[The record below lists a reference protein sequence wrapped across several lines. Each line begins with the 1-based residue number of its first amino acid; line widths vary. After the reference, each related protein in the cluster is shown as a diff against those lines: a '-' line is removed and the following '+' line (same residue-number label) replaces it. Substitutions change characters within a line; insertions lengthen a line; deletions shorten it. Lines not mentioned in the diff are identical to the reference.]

1 VNGPRPAPT
10 RPYPPPL
17 GVRTNGLAIAAM
29 TCGILWFTWIGA
41 VLAVIFGHVARRQ
54 IGEARGWQRGD
65 GMALAGM
72 VLGYSG
78 LAVLLFTVLA
88 LATGRVS

>member
-1 VNGPRPAPT
+1 VSGPRPVPT
-10 RPYPPPL
+10 SPYPPPL

-29 TCGILWFTWIGA
+29 IAGILWFTWIGA
-41 VLAVIFGHVARRQ
+41 VLGVIFGHVARRQ
-54 IGEARGWQRGD
+54 IGEANGWQRGD